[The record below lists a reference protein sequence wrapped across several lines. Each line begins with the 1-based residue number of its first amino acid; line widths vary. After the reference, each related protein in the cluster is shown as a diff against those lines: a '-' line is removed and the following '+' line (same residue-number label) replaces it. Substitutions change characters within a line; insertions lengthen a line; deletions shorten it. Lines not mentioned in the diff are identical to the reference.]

1 IRLARPLGASPRN
14 RTSRRLLG
22 EIGRGFFQNV
32 ALHLQLRDFPAQ
44 ALDLRLFRLH
54 DALPWERKLWIR
66 FVLPD
71 PTTQEIRM
79 NIQIPRRLSCC
90 DPAIRDQLYRLDLK
104 LPAECSPCHLPPP
117 VPFSTL
123 TKCPCNRQQP
133 ICPTASMYAQ
143 TDFAFARAY
152 YHW

>member
-1 IRLARPLGASPRN
+1 SNVRHRCFFGCVAGSTTHRTRYARPRAPRTSIRLARPLGASPRN

-117 VPFSTL
+117 VPFST
-123 TKCPCNRQQP
+123 
-133 ICPTASMYAQ
+133 
-143 TDFAFARAY
+143 
-152 YHW
+152 